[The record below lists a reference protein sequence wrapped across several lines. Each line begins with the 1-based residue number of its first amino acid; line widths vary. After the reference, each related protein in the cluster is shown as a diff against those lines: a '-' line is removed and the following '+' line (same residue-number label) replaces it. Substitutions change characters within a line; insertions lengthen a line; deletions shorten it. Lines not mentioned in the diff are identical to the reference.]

1 MDALLALL
9 EHLKEWRICLRR
21 ELGDFQTPLPLV
33 KLVLDCLGRSGK
45 QWARA
50 IEPTC
55 GYGNFV
61 KGLLELAKPPREIQA
76 FELQQD
82 YLEEVGK
89 LGYDGSSTRAIFK
102 HADIFRLNFQRDL
115 QWRES
120 GPLLVVG
127 NPPWVTNAELGVL
140 GSDNLPMKANIKQLR
155 GIAALTGE
163 SNFDIAE
170 AIWLKLIRELAAEQP
185 TIALLCKTAVA
196 RNVLQFAY
204 DQQLPIADASLWLID
219 AKKWFNA
226 AVDAC
231 LFCVQVG
238 AGERRYEAD
247 IYPDLCAVESI
258 STLGIVGNQLVN
270 DMKSYRAVQSIDGSF
285 PLAWRQGLKHD
296 AASVMELTCD
306 ATGHLTNKLGESVIV
321 ESTHLYPLVKSS
333 DLFNGPLDRPQK
345 MVIVTQAAL
354 GEDTHA
360 LKYTAPL
367 LWNYLMAHY
376 ETFARRKSSI
386 YTRQPPF
393 AIFGI
398 GDYAF
403 APYKVAI
410 SGLHKTPRF
419 RAIGP
424 INGRPVMLDDTCYFI
439 PCYTPTAAAFVASLL
454 NDPACLDF
462 IKAIVFLDAKRPI
475 TKKLLQRIDLK
486 ALFTRVNKDAL
497 ALRMRQTLTEM
508 GENAEVMPWSSIDV
522 FLAAYAERS
531 GSDYVHVPEPQ
542 VRSAT
547 QLSWIG

>member
-1 MDALLALL
+1 MDALLVAR
-9 EHLKEWRICLRR
+9 EPLKEWRTYLRR

-33 KLVLDCLGRSGK
+33 KLVLNCLSRPGR
-45 QWARA
+45 QWTRA

-55 GYGNFV
+55 GYGNFI
-61 KGLLELAKPPREIQA
+61 KGMLELPMPPREIQA
-76 FELQQD
+76 FELQQG
-82 YLEEVGK
+82 YLQEVEK
-89 LGYDGSSTRAIFK
+89 LAYNGSSTRVIFK
-102 HADIFRLNFQRDL
+102 HADIFRLNFQREL

-120 GPLLVVG
+120 GPLLIVG

-140 GSDNLPMKANIKQLR
+140 DSDNLPMKANIKQLR
-155 GIAALTGE
+155 GIAAMTGE

-170 AIWLKLIRELAAEQP
+170 AIWLKLIRELAEEQP
-185 TIALLCKTAVA
+185 TIALLCKTSVA

-204 DQQLPIADASLWLID
+204 DQQLPITDASLWLID
-219 AKKWFNA
+219 AKKWFGA

-231 LFCVQVG
+231 LFRVQIG
-238 AGERRYEAD
+238 AGECRYEAD
-247 IYPDLCAVESI
+247 MYPDLCAVEPV

-270 DMKSYRAVQSIDGSF
+270 DVKSYRAVQSIDGSF
-285 PLAWRQGLKHD
+285 PLVWRQGLKHD
-296 AASVMELTCD
+296 VASVMELACD
-306 ATGHLTNKLGESVIV
+306 AAGHLTNKLGESVII
-321 ESTHLYPLVKSS
+321 EPAHLYPLVKGS
-333 DLFNGPLDRPQK
+333 DLFNGLLDCSQK
-345 MVIVTQAAL
+345 MVIVTQVAL
-354 GEDTHA
+354 GEDTHT

-393 AIFGI
+393 AMFGI

-439 PCYTPTAAAFVASLL
+439 PCYSPVAAAFLTCLL

-475 TKKLLQRIDLK
+475 TKKLLQRIDLR
-486 ALFTRVNKDAL
+486 ALFAQVNKDAL
-497 ALRMRQTLTEM
+497 ALRICQALTKM
-508 GENAEVMPWSSIDV
+508 GENAEISSWLSIDS
-522 FLAAYAERS
+522 FLAAYIESSEPRRIYVTEQQARS
-531 GSDYVHVPEPQ
+531 I
-542 VRSAT
+542 T
-547 QLSWIG
+547 QLFWTG